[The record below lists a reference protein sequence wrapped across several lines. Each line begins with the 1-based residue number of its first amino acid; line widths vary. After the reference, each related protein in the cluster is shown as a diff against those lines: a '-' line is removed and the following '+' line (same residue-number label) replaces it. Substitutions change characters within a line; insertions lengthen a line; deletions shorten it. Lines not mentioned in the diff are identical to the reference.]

1 MNTKNLKYDSGSQ
14 LKLGIYWW
22 RRTLTLGEYST
33 QLKQY
38 LRTLR
43 EFHPIFTNIYEVGDR
58 PNAVIPVNPD
68 DEASFRQFIF
78 ERAFSKDMPP
88 YKQLHLDA
96 DGKPTLATTGLFGFS
111 TSFINQPKENA
122 KTLPSKISFS
132 IAAGGSG
139 ASPNNVLVR
148 FPRESPPEFEDIDFV
163 KRLFALMIKSWRPE
177 SGWFYTSEISEKLPR
192 ISDEDNRLGLM
203 NYSWDPR
210 IKAVLPADVTTEPF
224 GDNGFLF
231 SLIDDLAQ
239 RNDPAVIEKGLRV
252 RDILHKNGLYKR
264 DNTDTSS
271 SLKMYR
277 Q

>member
-1 MNTKNLKYDSGSQ
+1 MNIKNPDFDSSKQ
-14 LKLGIYWW
+14 LYLGIYWW
-22 RRTLTLGEYST
+22 RRTLALGEYST

-38 LRTLR
+38 LKALR

-96 DGKPTLATTGLFGFS
+96 DGKPTLATTGLFGFR

-122 KTLPSKISFS
+122 QTLPGKIAFS
-132 IAAGGSG
+132 VTAGGCG
-139 ASPNNVLVR
+139 VTPNNALVS
-148 FPRESPPEFEDIDFV
+148 FPQESPPEFEDIHFV
-163 KRLFALMIKSWRPE
+163 KRTLALMIECWKPYEARLSCYA
-177 SGWFYTSEISEKLPR
+177 FSEKLPR
-192 ISDEDNRLGLM
+192 ISNDDDQLGLI
-203 NYSWDPR
+203 NYSCDPR
-210 IKAVLPADVTTEPF
+210 IKAVLPSDVTTEQF
-224 GDNGFLF
+224 GDDGFLF
-231 SLIDDLAQ
+231 SFIDDLAE
-239 RNDPAVIEKGLRV
+239 RDDPAVIEKGLRV

-264 DNTDTSS
+264 DNTDSSS